1 MKIGAM
7 LALVLLLIF
16 GFVLLVQKEG
26 SETM

>member
-7 LALVLLLIF
+7 LALVLLLTF